1 MDDRNSPV
9 AALILGASGMSAT
22 PVALLIGF
30 GVLVGIA
37 GHLAGSRR
45 TVAAGI
51 AILFVATALL
61 ITGAY
66 MSYSDNDVDP
76 RPCDAPGGC

>member
-1 MDDRNSPV
+1 
-9 AALILGASGMSAT
+9 
-22 PVALLIGF
+22 VALLIGL

-45 TVAAGI
+45 TVVVGI
-51 AILFVATALL
+51 AILFVASALL
-61 ITGAY
+61 LAGGYLAFHE
-66 MSYSDNDVDP
+66 DPVDP

>member
-9 AALILGASGMSAT
+9 APGILAASGMSAT

-51 AILFVATALL
+51 AIRFVALL

>member
-1 MDDRNSPV
+1 MDDRNSAV
-9 AALILGASGMSAT
+9 ATLVLAASGPSAT

-45 TVAAGI
+45 TVVVGL

-66 MSYSDNDVDP
+66 VSYSDKNVDP
-76 RPCDAPGGC
+76 RQCDAPGGC

>member
-1 MDDRNSPV
+1 MIGTQVVV
-9 AALILGASGMSAT
+9 ATIIGASDLSAT

-30 GVLVGIA
+30 GVLVGLV

-45 TVAAGI
+45 TVVVGI

-61 ITGAY
+61 LVGGYSAY
-66 MSYSDNDVDP
+66 QDDAVDP

>member
-9 AALILGASGMSAT
+9 AVSVLGASGPSAT
-22 PVALLIGF
+22 PVALLIGL
-30 GVLVGIA
+30 GVVVGIA
-37 GHLAGSRR
+37 GHLAGSRK
-45 TVAAGI
+45 TVVVGL

-66 MSYSDNDVDP
+66 MSFSDSGVDP

>member
-1 MDDRNSPV
+1 M
-9 AALILGASGMSAT
+9 AASVLAASGPSAT
-22 PVALLIGF
+22 PVAVLIGL

-37 GHLAGSRR
+37 GHLAGSRK
-45 TVAAGI
+45 TVVVGL

-66 MSYSDNDVDP
+66 MSFSDNDVDP
-76 RPCDAPGGC
+76 RPCDAPGSC

>member
-1 MDDRNSPV
+1 MH
-9 AALILGASGMSAT
+9 ATIIGASDLSAT

-30 GVLVGIA
+30 GVLVGVV

-45 TVAAGI
+45 TVVVGI
-51 AILFVATALL
+51 AILFIATALL
-61 ITGAY
+61 LVGGYMAY
-66 MSYSDNDVDP
+66 QDDAVDP

>member
-1 MDDRNSPV
+1 VPVRILGASDPSAAPV
-9 AALILGASGMSAT
+9 AALIGLG
-22 PVALLIGF
+22 V
-30 GVLVGIA
+30 VVGIV

-45 TVAAGI
+45 TVAVGI

-61 ITGAY
+61 IVGGYLAFQDGP
-66 MSYSDNDVDP
+66 SDP

>member
-1 MDDRNSPV
+1 MLAPN
-9 AALILGASGMSAT
+9 LGASDPSAT

-30 GVLVGIA
+30 AVLVTIA

-45 TVAAGI
+45 TVAVGI

-61 ITGAY
+61 IVGAHE
-66 MSYSDNDVDP
+66 SFSGKDSDP
-76 RPCDAPGGC
+76 RPCDAPGSC